1 MSAPDE
7 VVHYERPVQARATI
21 RGVLLLQ
28 LLANGAGAAVV
39 VVYLGMLFPV
49 TTIDDTRQVG
59 LNVLVLG
66 LFLLISLA
74 IAFPLNRV
82 MLQKAMRWVREGRP
96 PTAKE
101 RKETLA
107 QPFVQTSSAFV
118 GWVGAAVVFGLVNE
132 SNGRRVTFGILL
144 AGLLVS
150 AILYQLLER
159 HFRPIVALAMA
170 GQPPAGNK
178 REVLIRLM
186 LAWWIGSAVPILAL
200 ALAPLVTPADEQA
213 SLGLQF
219 SVVMVLVLVAGGLVM
234 RAAAGSVARSVNG
247 VRDAMA
253 EVEDGNLDVHV
264 AVDTTGEMG
273 RLQAGFNAMVDGLR
287 ERRRIQELFGRQV
300 GTDVARHAVEG
311 EPTLGGEVR
320 EITALFVDLADFTA
334 FTESHGPEEVVNE
347 LNKFFAIVI
356 RVVMHEGGWVNKFEG
371 DAALCIFGAPADQP
385 DHAMRA
391 LRAAS
396 RLPAEVAAL
405 PDAPD
410 VGIGVA
416 TGRAVAGH
424 VGTAERYEY
433 TVIGDAVNVASRLT
447 ELAKTRA
454 THALCSDD
462 TIRAAGD
469 AAAGWRRAG
478 TVRVK
483 GRRAPLG
490 IFEPAPAETEPGDGA
505 SSHADGADAV
515 DGDDGG
521 VGSPTPPS
529 GDGSASP
536 ARTVVRRV
544 EPPSS
549 DRPLGAGT
557 TPAP

>member
-1 MSAPDE
+1 MSAVGQ

-21 RGVLLLQ
+21 RGVLVLQ

-39 VVYLGMLFPV
+39 IVYLGVLFPV
-49 TTIDDTRQVG
+49 TAADDTRQLG
-59 LNVLVLG
+59 LNIAVLA
-66 LFLLISLA
+66 LFLLLTLA
-74 IAFPLNRV
+74 IAFPLNRI
-82 MLQKAMRWVREGRP
+82 LLGKAMRWVREGRP
-96 PTAKE
+96 PSAKE

-107 QPFVQTSSAFV
+107 QPFVQTASAFV

-132 SNGRRVTFGILL
+132 SNGRRVAFGILL
-144 AGLLVS
+144 SGLLVS
-150 AILYQLLER
+150 AILYLLLER

-170 GQPPAGNK
+170 GHPPAANK
-178 REVLIRLM
+178 REVLARIM
-186 LAWWIGSAVPILAL
+186 LAWWIGSAVPLLAL
-200 ALAPLVTPADEQA
+200 ALAPLFAPAYEQA
-213 SLGLQF
+213 SLTTQF
-219 SVVMVLVLVAGGLVM
+219 TLVMLPVLVAGGLVM
-234 RAAAGSVARSVNG
+234 RAAAGSVARPVNA

-253 EVEDGNLDVHV
+253 EVEEGNLDVHV
-264 AVDTTGEMG
+264 PVDTTGEIG

-300 GTDVARHAVEG
+300 GADVARHALEA

-320 EITALFVDLADFTA
+320 DITALFVDLADFTA

-356 RVVMHEGGWVNKFEG
+356 RVVMAEGGWVNKFEG

-385 DHAMRA
+385 DHAARA

-405 PDAPD
+405 PDAPE

-447 ELAKTRA
+447 ELAKARS
-454 THALCSDD
+454 THALASED
-462 TIRAAGD
+462 TIRAAED
-469 AAAGWRRAG
+469 RAAGWRRAG
-478 TVRVK
+478 TVQVK
-483 GRRAPLG
+483 GRRAP
-490 IFEPAPAETEPGDGA
+490 IAIYEPLPVDDTPGAVAAEASAPDSTATA
-505 SSHADGADAV
+505 SDR
-515 DGDDGG
+515 
-521 VGSPTPPS
+521 P
-529 GDGSASP
+529 
-536 ARTVVRRV
+536 RTVVRRV
-544 EPPSS
+544 EPTST
-549 DRPLGAGT
+549 DQPLGAGT
-557 TPAP
+557 IPAP